1 VLDSPV
7 LDWAAVF
14 KYEAPGYLPGPVAD
28 WGEKIVEMRIGLS
41 SLDQTVDLLPDDN
54 YMVPTLFF
62 QGTADTLVPPGENM
76 ALARMRP
83 AQVTL
88 VVFPGAEHTQ
98 EWNNN
103 PVRYRKALRR
113 FLERVLR
120 RPRAG

>member
-1 VLDSPV
+1 
-7 LDWAAVF
+7 
-14 KYEAPGYLPGPVAD
+14 
-28 WGEKIVEMRIGLS
+28 
-41 SLDQTVDLLPDDN
+41 
-54 YMVPTLFF
+54 
-62 QGTADTLVPPGENM
+62 M

-120 RPRAG
+120 Y